1 MIILSET
8 TDKITI
14 KLDDTVTANQMQC
27 FATWRDTRLEP
38 VVILNVFIPNR
49 SITTTNN
56 TTEVDFILGPT
67 VDLKRTVDF
76 ISVYNANSSSHTLT
90 ILFKTLTTSTILWKG
105 TLAAGERLQYT
116 DMSGFVAYED
126 DGSIKYTK

>member
-1 MIILSET
+1 MLILSET

-14 KLDDTVTANQMQC
+14 KLDDSVSVNQMEC
-27 FATWRDTRLEP
+27 FATWRDNRLEP

-49 SITTTNN
+49 SIVTTSN
-56 TTEVDFILGPT
+56 TTEVDFVVGPN

-76 ISVYNANSSSHTLT
+76 ISIYNTNSSSHTLT
-90 ILFKTLTTSTILWKG
+90 ILFKTSTTSTVLWKG
-105 TLAAGERLQYT
+105 VLAAGERLQYT
-116 DMSGFVAYED
+116 DMGGFVAYED